1 MLAVVIESSHQASTI
16 PDWQLHDE
24 ADSTAAHP
32 PESWM
37 TCFIYRLFMADQ
49 LCGAPNCSPTNITQ
63 FDQLALREIMSDSET
78 NPDKLYD
85 VAAKLKDQGDLPAA
99 VEQLQKIVA
108 SHPDHVQSHMA
119 LGVYL
124 QKLGQPDEAIK
135 HAVKVTELN
144 PADAFSFTQLSVIYQ
159 RCGKILEAEDAMA
172 KARAIQGNPGH

>member
-1 MLAVVIESSHQASTI
+1 
-16 PDWQLHDE
+16 
-24 ADSTAAHP
+24 
-32 PESWM
+32 
-37 TCFIYRLFMADQ
+37 
-49 LCGAPNCSPTNITQ
+49 
-63 FDQLALREIMSDSET
+63 MSDSET